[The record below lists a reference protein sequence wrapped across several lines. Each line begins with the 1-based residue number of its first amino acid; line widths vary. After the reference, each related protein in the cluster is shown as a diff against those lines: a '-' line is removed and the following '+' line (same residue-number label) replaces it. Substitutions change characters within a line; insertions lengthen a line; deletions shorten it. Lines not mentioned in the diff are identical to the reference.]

1 MAWMDKVINRV
12 GTSHCHLKSRKGQTV
27 VEYAVVLA
35 FISVLCV
42 TYLSALGEQIRGLFL
57 SIINALA
64 AAGHGF

>member
-1 MAWMDKVINRV
+1 MDKVINRG
-12 GTSHCHLKSRKGQTV
+12 GTSFRRSKSRKGQTV
-27 VEYAVVLA
+27 VEYAIVLA

>member
-1 MAWMDKVINRV
+1 MDKVINRV
-12 GTSHCHLKSRKGQTV
+12 GTALRRFKSRNGQTV

-42 TYLSALGEQIRGLFL
+42 TYLSALGEQIRSLFL